1 MLNVLRLFRKNNSLL
16 GQKSTLLL
24 LLAMALVFSEGCS
37 RKLPCPDV
45 NKATAKA
52 KKGTKKKKK
61 ARPANLADP
70 DNPNPDDA
78 SQDATA
84 SADATDNAT
93 ASLDDAATTESKPK
107 ASLTAKKNRY
117 NKNGLLQ
124 KGKYKKL
131 RNNPAR
137 KVKRKGN
144 FFTDLFSGKKTK
156 KTKKTKSRPEPNV
169 EPVDE

>member
-1 MLNVLRLFRKNNSLL
+1 MLNVLQLFRKNSSLWAK
-16 GQKSTLLL
+16 KSTLLL
-24 LLAMALVFSEGCS
+24 LLAMAVVFSGACS

-52 KKGTKKKKK
+52 KKTKKKKK
-61 ARPANLADP
+61 AAKPASL
-70 DNPNPDDA
+70 DNANPDDA
-78 SQDATA
+78 GG
-84 SADATDNAT
+84 ADGTETAT
-93 ASLDDAATTESKPK
+93 ASLDDTATEDASTTESKPK

-124 KGKYKKL
+124 KTKYKKL

-144 FFTDLFSGKKTK
+144 FFSNLFSGNKK
-156 KTKKTKSRPEPNV
+156 KTKKTKSKPRTNV